1 MIKKILMLGLVFLI
15 SLIAVNAMPVSV
27 DTVQVD
33 GVGLVLNDVNRLDL
47 QRGDQIRVTVRLTAD
62 APVSNMEITAFISGY
77 EYDTYEPI
85 SDTTDLFDLDAQS
98 SVVKRLTL
106 TIPDRVEKDDYRLRI
121 LVADRNGEPIVQNYR
136 IAITA
141 PRHNVMIRDV
151 LFNPEDKVVAGRS
164 LLVSVRIKNLGDR
177 DEDGVRVRVT
187 IPDLD
192 ISASDFIDNLE
203 IDETKTSE
211 ELFLRIPVCAKPG
224 NYPVDVEVEYSDG
237 YKVSTATEYIT
248 VTSDGSTCSQF
259 GPTPT
264 PTEPQSEAKTSFDI
278 SPDTLNLKVGETGSS
293 FSITITN
300 PSSVSRSYVLST
312 DAITFADA
320 KFSPSNL
327 IVVDGGETISA
338 SLYITP
344 KSNAKAGT
352 NTFNLLI
359 QDSAGRTLKS
369 VPLSVV
375 IKAGAK
381 TPSTSTGAQISPDL
395 QRWLEIGAVVL
406 FVILIIVGLILLFT
420 RMSTPPEEPRTY
432 Y

>member
-1 MIKKILMLGLVFLI
+1 MMKKILMLGLVFLI
-15 SLIAVNAMPVSV
+15 SLIAVNALPISV

-33 GVGLVLNDVNRLDL
+33 GVSLILNDINRLNL
-47 QRGDQIRVTVRLTAD
+47 ERGDEIQVRVRLTAD
-62 APVSNMEITAFISGY
+62 APVSNMEVTAFISGY

-106 TIPDRVEKDDYRLRI
+106 TIPERAEKDDYRLRI

-136 IAITA
+136 IQITA

-151 LFNPEDKVVAGRS
+151 LFNPEDKVIAGRS
-164 LLVSVRIKNLGDR
+164 LLVSVRVKNLGDR

-187 IPDLD
+187 IPELDL
-192 ISASDFIDNLE
+192 SASDFIDNLE
-203 IDETKTSE
+203 KDETKTSE
-211 ELFLRIPVCAKPG
+211 ELFLRIPVCAKAG
-224 NYPVDVEVEYSDG
+224 NYPVDIEVEYSDG
-237 YKVSTATEYIT
+237 YKISTATEYIT
-248 VTSDGSTCSQF
+248 VTSDGTTCDRYQEPTTPSQ
-259 GPTPT
+259 P
-264 PTEPQSEAKTSFDI
+264 EAKTSFDI
-278 SPDTLNLKVGETGSS
+278 SPDTLNLKVGEVGSS

-300 PSSVSRSYVLST
+300 PSSVSRSYTLST
-312 DAITFADA
+312 EGITSADA
-320 KFSPSNL
+320 RFSPSNL
-327 IVVDGGETISA
+327 ILVDGGETTTA

-344 KSNAKAGT
+344 KSSAKAGT

-359 QDSAGRTLKS
+359 QDSAGKTLKS

-381 TPSTSTGAQISPDL
+381 TPSTGAEISPDL
-395 QRWLEIGAVVL
+395 QRWLEIGAVAL

-420 RMSTPPEEPRTY
+420 KMSAPPEEPKTY

>member
-15 SLIAVNAMPVSV
+15 SLIAVNALPVSV

-33 GVGLVLNDVNRLDL
+33 GVSMILNDVNRLDL
-47 QRGDQIRVTVRLTAD
+47 QRGDQIQVKVRLTAD

-164 LLVSVRIKNLGDR
+164 LLVSVRVKNLGDR

-211 ELFLRIPVCAKPG
+211 ELFLRIPVCAKAG
-224 NYPVDVEVEYSDG
+224 NYPVEVEVEYSDG
-237 YKVSTATEYIT
+237 YKISTATEYIT
-248 VTSDGSTCSQF
+248 VTSDGSTCNQF

-264 PTEPQSEAKTSFDI
+264 PTEPQSQAKTSFDI
-278 SPDTLNLKVGETGSS
+278 SPDTLNLKVGEVGSS

-300 PSSVSRSYVLST
+300 PSSVSRSYTLST
-312 DAITFADA
+312 EGITSADA
-320 KFSPSNL
+320 RFSPSNL
-327 IVVDGGETISA
+327 ILVDGGETTTA

-344 KSNAKAGT
+344 KSTAKAGE

-359 QDSAGRTLKS
+359 QDSDGKTLKS
-369 VPLSVV
+369 VPLSIV

-381 TPSTSTGAQISPDL
+381 TPSTGAEISPDL

-420 RMSTPPEEPRTY
+420 KMSAPPEEPRTY